1 MIYIT
6 CGTCGTSKGY
16 KSKNDGAIALPA
28 AEERR
33 LVARGVAEYVTKP
46 VIGPDTG
53 VATPAEGEDGGGAG
67 ATPPE
72 DAPTSMGQETSKNG
86 SVDEGT
92 AELQDGEAEAPDTLD
107 IVNGHFTIESLM
119 ELSRADM
126 EKLAADLGVEVK
138 RTMNKSEIA
147 ALLCAVTEF
156 EVQPG
161 GNGEALPELGAEGPV
176 E

>member
-1 MIYIT
+1 MIKMI
-6 CGTCGTSKGY
+6 CGVCRVDGTLKRAA
-16 KSKNDGAIALPA
+16 DGPFSLPQ
-28 AEERR
+28 EQEVY
-33 LVARGVAEYVTKP
+33 LVNAGVAEFVP
-46 VIGPDTG
+46 QWRPER
-53 VATPAEGEDGGGAG
+53 VATPAEGEDGGGSG
-67 ATPPE
+67 ETPPE
-72 DAPTSMGQETSKNG
+72 GDPASTGRE
-86 SVDEGT
+86 T
-92 AELQDGEAEAPDTLD
+92 AELQEGEAEAPDTLD

>member
-1 MIYIT
+1 MIRII

-16 KSKNDGAIALPA
+16 MTEADGELTLPA
-28 AEERR
+28 AEEKR
-33 LVARGVAEYVTKP
+33 LVARGVAKYVTKP

-92 AELQDGEAEAPDTLD
+92 AELQEGEAEAPDTLD

-147 ALLCAVTEF
+147 ALLCAV

-161 GNGEALPELGAEGPV
+161 GSGEALPELGAEGPV
-176 E
+176 D

>member
-1 MIYIT
+1 MIQII
-6 CGTCGTSKGY
+6 CGTCGTSQGY
-16 KSKNDGAIALPA
+16 KTKNDGTLTLPA

-46 VIGPDTG
+46 IIGPDTG
-53 VATPAEGEDGGGAG
+53 VATPAEGKDGGGAG

-92 AELQDGEAEAPDTLD
+92 AELQEGEAEAPDTLD

-126 EKLAADLGVEVK
+126 EKLAADLGVNVSK
-138 RTMNKSEIA
+138 CRNKSEIA
-147 ALLCAVTEF
+147 ALLAAV
-156 EVQPG
+156 EVHADG
-161 GNGEALPELGAEGPV
+161 DREALPELDAEGPV
-176 E
+176 V

>member
-1 MIYIT
+1 MIQII
-6 CGTCGTSKGY
+6 CGTCGTSQGY
-16 KSKNDGAIALPA
+16 KTKNDGTLTLST

-46 VIGPDTG
+46 IIGPDTG
-53 VATPAEGEDGGGAG
+53 VATSAEGAGDGGAG
-67 ATPPE
+67 ATPLE
-72 DAPTSMGQETSKNG
+72 DGPSCMGQETIKNG

-92 AELQDGEAEAPDTLD
+92 ADLKEGEAEAPDTLD

-126 EKLAADLGVEVK
+126 ENLAADLGVEVK

-147 ALLCAVTEF
+147 ALLCAV

-161 GNGEALPELGAEGPV
+161 GSGEALPELGAEGPV

>member
-6 CGTCGTSKGY
+6 CGTCGTSQGY

-67 ATPPE
+67 ETPPE
-72 DAPTSMGQETSKNG
+72 GDPASTGQETGESG
-86 SVDEGT
+86 GAGEET
-92 AELQDGEAEAPDTLD
+92 AELQEGEAEAPDTLD
-107 IVNGHFTIESLM
+107 IVDGHFTIESLM
-119 ELSRADM
+119 ELSRAEM
-126 EKLAADLGVEVK
+126 EKLAADLGVNVSK
-138 RTMNKSEIA
+138 CRNKSEIA
-147 ALLCAVTEF
+147 ALLAAV
-156 EVQPG
+156 EVHADG
-161 GNGEALPELGAEGPV
+161 DREALPELDAEGPV
-176 E
+176 V

>member
-1 MIYIT
+1 MIKMI
-6 CGTCGTSKGY
+6 CGVCRVDGTLKRAA
-16 KSKNDGAIALPA
+16 DGPFSLPQ
-28 AEERR
+28 EQEVY
-33 LVARGVAEYVTKP
+33 LVNAGVAEFVP
-46 VIGPDTG
+46 QWRPER
-53 VATPAEGEDGGGAG
+53 VATPAEGEDGGGSG
-67 ATPPE
+67 ETPPE
-72 DAPTSMGQETSKNG
+72 GDPASTGQE
-86 SVDEGT
+86 T
-92 AELQDGEAEAPDTLD
+92 AELQEGEAEAPDTLD

-147 ALLCAVTEF
+147 ALLCAV

-161 GNGEALPELGAEGPV
+161 GSGEALPELGAEGPV

>member
-1 MIYIT
+1 MIQII
-6 CGTCGTSKGY
+6 CGTCGTSQGY
-16 KSKNDGAIALPA
+16 KTKNDGTLTMPA

-46 VIGPDTG
+46 IIGPDTG
-53 VATPAEGEDGGGAG
+53 VATPAEGKDGGGAG
-67 ATPPE
+67 VTPPE
-72 DAPTSMGQETSKNG
+72 NAPASTGQETG
-86 SVDEGT
+86 
-92 AELQDGEAEAPDTLD
+92 ELQDGESEAPDTLD

-147 ALLCAVTEF
+147 ALLCAV

-161 GNGEALPELGAEGPV
+161 GSGEALPELGAEGPV

>member
-46 VIGPDTG
+46 IIGHDTG
-53 VATPAEGEDGGGAG
+53 VATPAESRGSKGAG

-72 DAPTSMGQETSKNG
+72 NNPASTGQEPGESG
-86 SVDEGT
+86 GAGEDVADLHE
-92 AELQDGEAEAPDTLD
+92 GEAETPDALD
-107 IVNGHFTIESLM
+107 IVDGHFTTESLM
-119 ELSRADM
+119 ELSRAEM
-126 EKLAADLGVEVK
+126 EKLAADLGVDVK
-138 RTMNKSEIA
+138 QCRNKSDIA
-147 ALLCAVTEF
+147 ALLVTV
-156 EVQPG
+156 EVHVDG
-161 GNGEALPELGAEGPV
+161 DGEVPPELGAEAPV
-176 E
+176 V

>member
-6 CGTCGTSKGY
+6 CGTCGTSQGY

-67 ATPPE
+67 ETPPE
-72 DAPTSMGQETSKNG
+72 GDTASTGQETGESG
-86 SVDEGT
+86 GAGEET
-92 AELQDGEAEAPDTLD
+92 AELQEGEAEAPDTLD
-107 IVNGHFTIESLM
+107 IVDGHFTIESLM

-126 EKLAADLGVEVK
+126 EKLAADLGVNVSK
-138 RTMNKSEIA
+138 CRNKSEIA
-147 ALLCAVTEF
+147 ALLAAV
-156 EVQPG
+156 EVHADG
-161 GNGEALPELGAEGPV
+161 DREALPELDAEGPV
-176 E
+176 V

>member
-1 MIYIT
+1 MIKMI
-6 CGTCGTSKGY
+6 CGVCRVDGTLKRAA
-16 KSKNDGAIALPA
+16 DGPFSLPQ
-28 AEERR
+28 EQEVY
-33 LVARGVAEYVTKP
+33 LVNVGVAEFVP
-46 VIGPDTG
+46 QWRPER
-53 VATPAEGEDGGGAG
+53 VATPAEGEDGGGSG
-67 ATPPE
+67 ETPPE
-72 DAPTSMGQETSKNG
+72 GDPASTGQE
-86 SVDEGT
+86 T
-92 AELQDGEAEAPDTLD
+92 AELQEGEAEAPDTLD

>member
-1 MIYIT
+1 MIKMI
-6 CGTCGTSKGY
+6 CGVCRVDGTLKRAA
-16 KSKNDGAIALPA
+16 DGPFSLPQ
-28 AEERR
+28 EQEVY
-33 LVARGVAEYVTKP
+33 LVNAGVAEFVP
-46 VIGPDTG
+46 QWRPER
-53 VATPAEGEDGGGAG
+53 VATPAEGEDGGGSG
-67 ATPPE
+67 ETPPE
-72 DAPTSMGQETSKNG
+72 GDPASTGQE
-86 SVDEGT
+86 T
-92 AELQDGEAEAPDTLD
+92 AELQEGEAEAPDTLD

-161 GNGEALPELGAEGPV
+161 GNGEALPDLGAEGPM

>member
-6 CGTCGTSKGY
+6 CGTCGTSQGY
-16 KSKNDGAIALPA
+16 KNKNDGAITLPA

-46 VIGPDTG
+46 VIGPDTS
-53 VATPAEGEDGGGAG
+53 VATPAEGEDGGGSG
-67 ATPPE
+67 VTPPE
-72 DAPTSMGQETSKNG
+72 GAPASMGQETGG
-86 SVDEGT
+86 SGGENEDTG
-92 AELQDGEAEAPDTLD
+92 ELQEGESEAPDALD
-107 IVNGHFTIESLM
+107 IVDGHFTIESLM
-119 ELSRADM
+119 ELSRAEM

-147 ALLCAVTEF
+147 ALLCAV

-161 GNGEALPELGAEGPV
+161 GSGEVLPELGAERPV
-176 E
+176 V